1 VQRTLTLQSAV
12 TADAERVA
20 QILIEVRSAFMP
32 YARLAHSDDEVRAW
46 VAGDLVPS
54 GGTVVARFGDTTVGV
69 MTTERETSCSWITQM
84 AVDPQYVGRGI
95 GSVLL
100 QHTLRACPPPIRPF
114 TFQANTGARRFYER
128 HGFRAVRLSD
138 GRANEER
145 CPDVL
150 YELVGERS
158 NRLHA

>member
-1 VQRTLTLQSAV
+1 MQRTLTLQSAV

-69 MTTERETSCSWITQM
+69 MTTERIGPVERSFTSSTTGRSVRWNWPASRQAAAM
-84 AVDPQYVGRGI
+84 LASQVGR
-95 GSVLL
+95 
-100 QHTLRACPPPIRPF
+100 T
-114 TFQANTGARRFYER
+114 
-128 HGFRAVRLSD
+128 
-138 GRANEER
+138 
-145 CPDVL
+145 
-150 YELVGERS
+150 
-158 NRLHA
+158 